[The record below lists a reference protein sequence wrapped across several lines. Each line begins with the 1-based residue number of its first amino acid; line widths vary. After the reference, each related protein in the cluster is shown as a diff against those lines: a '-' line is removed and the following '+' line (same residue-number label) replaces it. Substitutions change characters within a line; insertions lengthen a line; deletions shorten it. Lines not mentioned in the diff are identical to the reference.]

1 MARGTTVDPRPRRR
15 LLVEPKLQYELIGWA
30 LIAFAAATAVLSGII
45 WFVLQDVWGLGES
58 LTLPA
63 DHAFFTRLAEL
74 KASAGAAIAVT
85 FVGLSIA
92 VVYGGLIRS
101 RRIVGPILA
110 LRQHLDEAADGAPHP
125 VSFRA
130 DDYFADL
137 SARYNRLVEA
147 LKTGRD

>member
-1 MARGTTVDPRPRRR
+1 MDPRPRRR

-30 LIAFAAATAVLSGII
+30 LLAFAAATTVLSGII

-63 DHAFFTRLAEL
+63 DHPFFTRLAEL
-74 KASAGAAIAVT
+74 KAAALAAITVT

-110 LRQHLDEAADGAPHP
+110 LRQHLDDAADGAPQK
-125 VSFRA
+125 VSFRS
-130 DDYFADL
+130 DDHFADL
-137 SARYNRLVEA
+137 SARFNRLVDT
-147 LKTGRD
+147 LKIERE